1 MSIEI
6 IDIEDTGLES
16 CSHSEKYHQFS
27 AAERASVRNS
37 LLGSH
42 RFTDSSFASLQ
53 FIHHFPRSFGAE
65 WYTANRRR
73 LPWRG
78 DSPPFA
84 AAIEVA
90 SSAPSAPAMSGGI
103 ASFFQVKPK
112 VEKQTA
118 PASASESKPEIK
130 PEVIVAG
137 SSDIF
142 PLTPWPN
149 AYATWVSEIMLQQ
162 TRVATVI
169 EYFTKWMR
177 RFPTVHALAAADPE
191 EVNAM
196 WAGLGYY
203 RRARML
209 HQGAKMVVETLNGQ
223 LPDNVTGLKQ
233 IPGIGDYTAG
243 AIASI
248 AYNQQ
253 APLVDGNVI
262 RVFCRMRGI
271 AAHPKHKQ
279 ALKLIWYICVLLC
292 THIQMYLGYMFRFT
306 GHWLVI

>member
-1 MSIEI
+1 MKSIINFLLPSVRRSDILCWVRLFHCVCSATIIHSSFPSIE
-6 IDIEDTGLES
+6 
-16 CSHSEKYHQFS
+16 
-27 AAERASVRNS
+27 
-37 LLGSH
+37 
-42 RFTDSSFASLQ
+42 
-53 FIHHFPRSFGAE
+53 AE

-84 AAIEVA
+84 AAIEA
-90 SSAPSAPAMSGGI
+90 ATSTPSAPAKSAGI

-112 VEKQTA
+112 AEKQSAAAT
-118 PASASESKPEIK
+118 ASEPKPEIK
-130 PEVIVAG
+130 PEAVSTA

-209 HQGAKMVVETLNGQ
+209 HQGAKMVVDTLNGQ
-223 LPDNVTGLKQ
+223 LPDNVAGLKQ

-248 AYNQQ
+248 AFNQQ

-279 ALKLIWYICVLLC
+279 ALKLIWYICSVLNIC
-292 THIQMYLGYMFRFT
+292 
-306 GHWLVI
+306 